1 MRRPILCIAIFL
13 VLLVSFASAFTIDM
27 AETQKQIDTYNRNID
42 RAPEVLKSILGDE
55 KINLEVLRKN
65 ASTFQVGLDV
75 KSARIDRIIEGG
87 WDDPSI
93 TITASE
99 EAIDNVRLSNDPIG
113 AFEKE
118 RDAGSI
124 TFKANNL
131 ISRAKLKAAFSS
143 TSVLQF
149 GYDTFFG

>member
-1 MRRPILCIAIFL
+1 MRRPILCIAISL

-75 KSARIDRIIEGG
+75 KSARIDRLIPHPAGG
-87 WDDPSI
+87 
-93 TITASE
+93 
-99 EAIDNVRLSNDPIG
+99 
-113 AFEKE
+113 
-118 RDAGSI
+118 
-124 TFKANNL
+124 
-131 ISRAKLKAAFSS
+131 ISFMKHFY
-143 TSVLQF
+143 VDMIF
-149 GYDTFFG
+149 